1 MKLSAKQK
9 KANKKLAADYRK
21 SLELSVKTF
30 SNIEKAKEYL
40 DSLGFSFKSA
50 QNFNYE
56 KHVIYGNKNKFAL
69 LKTVYK
75 FDSPNSMDMG
85 YKYEVTML

>member
-1 MKLSAKQK
+1 MKLSAEQK
-9 KANKKLAADYRK
+9 RANKKIARYYRK
-21 SLELSVKTF
+21 SLELSFKTF
-30 SNIEKAKEYL
+30 GTIEKAKEYL

-50 QNFNYE
+50 QNFKYE
-56 KHVIYGNKNKFAL
+56 KHMIYGNRNNFAML
-69 LKTVYK
+69 TTVYK

>member
-1 MKLSAKQK
+1 MKLSAEQK
-9 KANKKLAADYRK
+9 RANKKLAADYRK

-30 SNIEKAKEYL
+30 GSIEKAKEYL

-50 QNFNYE
+50 QNFKYE
-56 KHVIYGNKNKFAL
+56 KHVIYGNSNKFAL

-75 FDSPNSMDMG
+75 FDSPNTMDRS
-85 YKYEVTML
+85 YKYEVTLL

>member
-1 MKLSAKQK
+1 MKLSAEQK
-9 KANKKLAADYRK
+9 RANKKLAADYRK

-50 QNFNYE
+50 QNFKYE
-56 KHVIYGNKNKFAL
+56 KHMIYGNSNKFAL

-75 FDSPNSMDMG
+75 FDSPNTMDRS
-85 YKYEVTML
+85 YKYEVTLL

>member
-1 MKLSAKQK
+1 MKLSAEQK
-9 KANKKLAADYRK
+9 KANKKLAKDYRK

-30 SNIEKAKEYL
+30 GSIEKAKEYL

-50 QNFNYE
+50 QNFKYE
-56 KHVIYGNKNKFAL
+56 KHVIYGNRNKFAL

-75 FDSPNSMDMG
+75 FDSPNTMDRS
-85 YKYEVTML
+85 YKYEVTLL

>member
-1 MKLSAKQK
+1 MKLSAEQK
-9 KANKKLAADYRK
+9 RANKKLAKDYRK

-30 SNIEKAKEYL
+30 GSIEKAKEYL

-50 QNFNYE
+50 QNFKYE
-56 KHVIYGNKNKFAL
+56 KHVIYGNRNKFAL

-75 FDSPNSMDMG
+75 FDSPNTMDRS
-85 YKYEVTML
+85 YKYEVTLL

>member
-9 KANKKLAADYRK
+9 RANKKLAADYRK

-30 SNIEKAKEYL
+30 GSIEKAKEYL

-50 QNFNYE
+50 QNFKYE
-56 KHVIYGNKNKFAL
+56 KHVIYGNRNKFAL

-75 FDSPNSMDMG
+75 FDSPNTMDRS
-85 YKYEVTML
+85 YKYEVTLL